1 MFRFSRFSQVPLEG
15 KYKILILSYNI
26 CRFFREFSYFPLK
39 EKYNILILSYNI
51 CRFFREFSYF
61 PLKSAVW
68 ANLVTTHPDV
78 SEGVPV
84 VLKAYPH

>member
-15 KYKILILSYNI
+15 KYK
-26 CRFFREFSYFPLK
+26 
-39 EKYNILILSYNI
+39 ILILSYNI